1 MILDMFRLDGRV
13 AVVTGAGR
21 GIGAATAR
29 ALAEAGAAVACVAR
43 TREQVEAVAQAITAD
58 GGSAIAVCA
67 DVTREDDVLRI
78 VQETRDALGRLD
90 VLVNNAGG
98 TGHGPTDRITEAQ
111 VIGAVKLNFLAPV
124 LLTRAAV
131 PLLREGGGAVVNI
144 SSGYARVA
152 HIGSIP
158 YGGAKAALEQA
169 TRMMAMEFA
178 PAVRVNAIRVGAIQ
192 TENMKQNLLAA
203 QPGIGEKLAAWTPV
217 GRLGVPEDIAAA
229 VLYLAAPAS
238 AYMTGKILDVDGGL
252 VMERSAIEIIAT
264 AERLGAGGH
273 EQDRRE
279 RT

>member
-1 MILDMFRLDGRV
+1 MILELFRLDGKV

-21 GIGAATAR
+21 GIGAVTAR

-43 TREQVEAVAQAITAD
+43 TREQVEAVAQDIAAR
-58 GGSAIAVCA
+58 GGRAIAIAA
-67 DVTREDDVLRI
+67 DVTRQEDVVRI
-78 VQETRDALGRLD
+78 VHQTREALGGLN

-98 TGHGPTDRITEAQ
+98 TGHGPTARISEEQ

-124 LLTRAAV
+124 LLTREAV
-131 PLLREGGGAVVNI
+131 PLLREHGGAVVNI

-152 HIGSIP
+152 HVGSIP

-178 PAVRVNAIRVGAIQ
+178 PSVRVNAIRVGAIQ
-192 TENMKQNLLAA
+192 TENMKRNLLAA
-203 QPGIGEKLAAWTPV
+203 MPGIGESLAAWTPV

-238 AYMTGKILDVDGGL
+238 AYVTGKILDVDGGL
-252 VMERSAIEIIAT
+252 VMERSAMEIIAT
-264 AERLGAGGH
+264 AERLAA
-273 EQDRRE
+273 RRSN
-279 RT
+279 RSSGDDA